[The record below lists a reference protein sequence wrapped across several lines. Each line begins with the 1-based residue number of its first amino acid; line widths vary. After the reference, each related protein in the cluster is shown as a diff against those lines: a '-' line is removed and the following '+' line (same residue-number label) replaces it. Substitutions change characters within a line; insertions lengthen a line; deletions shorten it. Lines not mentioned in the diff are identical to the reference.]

1 MADISY
7 LSQEGFDRL
16 NAELDDLKTRGRQE
30 AAKAIAEA
38 REKGDLSE
46 NAEYHAAKDEQGHLE
61 RKIHE
66 REKALAN
73 ARVLDPSQLDLST
86 ATVLTKVTIKNLK
99 NNKELTYQLVAESE
113 ADLKTRKISLSSPIG
128 EGLLGKKVGDVA
140 EIQTPGGIMR
150 FEIMN
155 ISL

>member
-113 ADLKTRKISLSSPIG
+113 ADLKARKISLSSPIG
-128 EGLLGKKVGDVA
+128 EGLLGQKVGDVA
-140 EIQTPGGIMR
+140 GIQTPGGIMR

>member
-7 LSQEGFDRL
+7 LSQEGFERL

-61 RKIHE
+61 RKINE

-73 ARVLDPSQLDLST
+73 ARVLDPTLLDLS
-86 ATVLTKVTIKNLK
+86 AVTVLTKVTIKNLK
-99 NNKELTYQLVAESE
+99 NAKEITYHLVAESE
-113 ADLKTRKISLSSPIG
+113 ANLKERKISISSPIG
-128 EGLLGKKVGDVA
+128 EGLLGLKVGDVA
-140 EIQTPGGIMR
+140 DIQTPGGMLQ

>member
-16 NAELDDLKTRGRQE
+16 NAELDDLKSRGRQE

-61 RKIHE
+61 RKINE
-66 REKALAN
+66 REKALAH

-86 ATVLTKVTIKNLK
+86 ASVLTRVRIKNLK
-99 NNKELTYQLVAESE
+99 NNKEVTYQLVAESE
-113 ADLKTRKISLSSPIG
+113 ADLKERKISVSSPIG
-128 EGLLGKKVGDVA
+128 EGLLGKKVGEVA
-140 EIQTPGGIMR
+140 EIQTPGGKIQ
-150 FEIMN
+150 FEVMH

>member
-1 MADISY
+1 MADITY
-7 LSQEGFDRL
+7 LSKEGFDRL

-30 AAKAIAEA
+30 ASKAIAEA

-61 RKIHE
+61 RRINE

-73 ARVLDPSQLDLST
+73 ARVLDPSQLDLTT
-86 ATVLTKVTIKNLK
+86 ATVLTRVTIKNLK
-99 NNKELTYQLVAESE
+99 NNKELAYQLVAESE
-113 ADLKTRKISLSSPIG
+113 ADLKAKKISVSSPIG
-128 EGLLGKKVGDVA
+128 EGLLGKKVGEVA
-140 EIQTPGGIMR
+140 EIQTPGGMMQ
-150 FEIMN
+150 FEIMD